1 MIRSAAVVLAG
12 LVLLSTGT
20 VQWLTSGNG
29 DDDAL
34 QLSTSAQVISVDPQ
48 RIGAGGQPI
57 ALRVRDEGAAG
68 PAFVGAARE
77 GDVLAYLDGAAWAD
91 VTESRA
97 GDLTPRSGGAAAD
110 PASADI
116 WVATATGD
124 DAASLTVPG
133 APGAPGALDVPGV
146 PGASGTSAA
155 AGAAGTAADW
165 RLVAVGPRGGRG
177 LRAELSWRR
186 PPERQGGLALGLGGA
201 LTAAGLVALGLA
213 RRGNRRTQ
221 RQGGLRGRQRGRRR
235 RQPGEQQEE
244 PG

>member
-1 MIRSAAVVLAG
+1 MIRAAAAAAVLAG

-20 VQWLTSGNG
+20 VQRLTSGNE

-57 ALRVRDEGAAG
+57 VLRVRDEGAAG
-68 PAFVGAARE
+68 PVFVGAARE

-97 GDLTPRSGGAAAD
+97 GDLTPRPGGAAAD

-116 WVATATGD
+116 WVASATGD
-124 DAASLTVPG
+124 DAASLTW
-133 APGAPGALDVPGV
+133 PGV
-146 PGASGTSAA
+146 PGASGTSGV

-165 RLVAVGPRGGRG
+165 RLVAVGPRGDRA
-177 LRAELSWRR
+177 LRADLSWRR
-186 PPERQGGLALGLGGA
+186 PRQRRGGLALGLGGA

-213 RRGNRRTQ
+213 RRGNRRAQ
-221 RQGGLRGRQRGRRR
+221 RHGELRGRPRGRRR